1 MKKKR
6 IRCKILDFVL
16 IHARMI
22 HQALGNEPIIERERR
37 RCSMIPDPVLDP
49 NWKTYTT
56 GRNGKDAS
64 YSFFPSSRN
73 YIRKS
78 TAVIETQT
86 IFARGCS
93 ISLSSSGAFKK
104 ISKMKRLVSSS
115 SSFKNLDEAS
125 KRKKKN

>member
-1 MKKKR
+1 
-6 IRCKILDFVL
+6 
-16 IHARMI
+16 MI

-93 ISLSSSGAFKK
+93 ISLSSSEAFKK
-104 ISKMKRLVSSS
+104 YQR
-115 SSFKNLDEAS
+115 
-125 KRKKKN
+125 